1 MCLDEL
7 TDSGSTDLE
16 KRNMQ
21 VTKPR
26 PVFLNL
32 FKIRLPMA
40 GIMSIIHRATGVLMV
55 LAIPLI
61 IYLLDLSLSGP
72 EGFAQVKGIF
82 AGVFVKM
89 VLFLFLWGL
98 MHHLLAGI
106 RYLLIDI
113 DVGVEKPLFRQTAW
127 VVTLIAPVLALL
139 LLGGLL

>member
-1 MCLDEL
+1 MLD
-7 TDSGSTDLE
+7 
-16 KRNMQ
+16 
-21 VTKPR
+21 TKPR

-55 LAIPLI
+55 LSIPLL
-61 IYLLDLSLSGP
+61 IYLFDLSLSGAD
-72 EGFAQVKGIF
+72 GFATAKAILGMGLVKLI
-82 AGVFVKM
+82 
-89 VLFLFLWGL
+89 LFLMLWAL

-113 DVGVEKPLFRQTAW
+113 DIGVEKPLFRQTAMA
-127 VVTLIAPVLALL
+127 VTVAAPVVALI